1 MVTDGQK
8 IWSFVL
14 AGIKGQVSSSTF
26 KTWFGGSYVESFEK
40 HSDNNILTIAVKN
53 SFLKEQVENRYL
65 PVITGILKE
74 KGFEE
79 TKIVFVVGNKT
90 QQNSKPLEPLFSGVA
105 LKLMTHRQPSALNPI
120 YTFTNFVVGASN
132 NIAYLA
138 AKQVVS
144 KPGSVYNPLLVY
156 GPTGVGKTHLL
167 QAIGAEIAKNF
178 PDSKVTYASSE
189 KFTNDYIEALNNRLL
204 PTFRQK
210 YRGCDVLIIDD
221 VHFFAG
227 KESTQDEFFHAFCDL
242 HLSGRQIILACDR
255 HPRELSRLK
264 ERLLSRFLGGMMVDV
279 GYPDM
284 EMKMAIIKKRLSEE
298 GVNLDDDMVSYIAT
312 STSGGVRELEGVLVG
327 ILAQLKLTGSVG
339 KDIVEQLVGLK
350 RDVLGKVISFGDAAG
365 AICRHFKIDEAK
377 LKGSSRKAKVV
388 LARQFLMYILR
399 KEANFSLGTIGDYL
413 GGRDHSTVIHGVD
426 KVEQMVVNN
435 QAVRDELLRVRALI

>member
-1 MVTDGQK
+1 MVGDGQK
-8 IWSFVL
+8 IWSIVL

-26 KTWFGGSYVESFEK
+26 KTWFGGSYVASFVK
-40 HSDNNILTIAVKN
+40 HGDNSTLTIALKN
-53 SFLKEQVENRYL
+53 SFLKEQVDNRYL
-65 PVITGILKE
+65 PVISSILKE
-74 KGFEE
+74 KGVLG
-79 TKIVFVVGNKT
+79 TRIVFVVGDKA

-105 LKLMTHRQPSALNPI
+105 PKLMIKKLPGALNPV
-120 YTFTNFVVGASN
+120 YTFANFVVGASN
-132 NIAYLA
+132 NIAYLS

-144 KPGSVYNPLLVY
+144 KPGGVYNPLFIY

-167 QAIGAEIAKNF
+167 QAIGAELGENF

-189 KFTNDYIEALNNRLL
+189 KFTNDYIEALNNRFL

-210 YRGCDVLIIDD
+210 YRGCDVLLVDD

-264 ERLLSRFLGGMMVDV
+264 ERLLSRFMGGMMVDI
-279 GYPDM
+279 GYPDV
-284 EMKMAIIKKRLSEE
+284 EMKMGIIKRGCSQE
-298 GVNLDDDMVSYIAT
+298 GISLDDEMVSYIAT
-312 STSGGVRELEGVLVG
+312 LTSGGIRELEGVLVG
-327 ILAQLKLTGSVG
+327 IVAQLKLTGTVG
-339 KDIVEQLVGLK
+339 RDIVEQLVGLK
-350 RDVLGKVISFGDAAG
+350 SSALGKTITFGDAAG

-426 KVEQMVVNN
+426 KVEGMVVNN